1 MIHAC
6 AIGPKISLLERKW
19 DLQKLRVLPKCM
31 QLEKDSDFWTGSMMV
46 PNMAVITHYLIPT
59 FRKIQLPSP
68 LGSTS
73 WLRLGLLSKLEE
85 IFLPEDPFSLGACK
99 HPSAIIR
106 FWCLQPSHQCFHPLP
121 GYNVKETSDTW
132 TTPDSKLSLKN
143 WREVGVKECLSS
155 ACYFR
160 VSIQETFRSVDLI
173 FFWPQAT
180 LGNWWKWQTLSQIHI
195 STKLYLQFQ
204 GHERPSESHPWSTG
218 NCRRFDHRLHPSL
231 KQK

>member
-6 AIGPKISLLERKW
+6 AISPKISLLRRKW
-19 DLQKLRVLPKCM
+19 DLQRLRVLPKCM

-46 PNMAVITHYLIPT
+46 SNMSVITHYLILT
-59 FRKIQLPSP
+59 SRKIQLPST

-106 FWCLQPSHQCFHPLP
+106 FCCLQPSHQCFHPLP

-132 TTPDSKLSLKN
+132 TTPGSKLSLKN
-143 WREVGVKECLSS
+143 WGEVGVKECLSS

-173 FFWPQAT
+173 FLLTTGHLRKLMKVTDILSNSQSHKIVPT
-180 LGNWWKWQTLSQIHI
+180 ISGPWKTIWI
-195 STKLYLQFQ
+195 
-204 GHERPSESHPWSTG
+204 PSMV
-218 NCRRFDHRLHPSL
+218 NR
-231 KQK
+231 